1 MNSELRG
8 FGFAPR
14 QFNRSPPRGG
24 RTTILTLLIR
34 LENRIKL
41 SSAILSLK
49 TDAPFLANAS
59 RHSAL
64 NRKLCEGKLGRGENK
79 LEWLAELN
87 APRENDGGGE
97 QFNGREGET
106 ATLLSTGLVTFS
118 LSLAVSPHV
127 ISAVRRLAVAKRK
140 FHFA

>member
-1 MNSELRG
+1 LLSTGLFTLNLRG
-8 FGFAPR
+8 GGFAPR
-14 QFNRSPPRGG
+14 HLNRSPPRGG

-106 ATLLSTGLVTFS
+106 ATLLSTAFGE
-118 LSLAVSPHV
+118 PK
-127 ISAVRRLAVAKRK
+127 VARIR
-140 FHFA
+140 FRPTSSQPFAAS